1 MYFHFVNDVSLC
13 VGWDFVPCVAFGLKF
28 GLFVIARFRK
38 FWGSND
44 NGWFCSRVDICGA
57 VGVVSTLLCSSLY
70 VFGLVDIFVL
80 YSFICASRS
89 ILLIDDEKIPKNY
102 ANSIRATL
110 ACRFTC
116 VCIAHV
122 L

>member
-1 MYFHFVNDVSLC
+1 MCWMGLC
-13 VGWDFVPCVAFGLKF
+13 VVFGLEF
-28 GLFVIARFRK
+28 GLFVIASIRK
-38 FWGSND
+38 LRGASD
-44 NGWFCSRVDICGA
+44 NGWFCGKGGNCGA
-57 VGVVSTLLCSSLY
+57 VCVLSILLCFSSY
-70 VFGLVDIFVL
+70 VFCLVNFFVF

-89 ILLIDDEKIPKNY
+89 ILLIDDEKIPKNP

-116 VCIAHV
+116 VCIGHV

>member
-1 MYFHFVNDVSLC
+1 MGLFVV
-13 VGWDFVPCVAFGLKF
+13 FGLKF

-38 FWGSND
+38 FRGTND
-44 NGWFCSRVDICGA
+44 NGRFCGKGGICGA
-57 VGVVSTLLCSSLY
+57 VGVVSTLLCSSSY
-70 VFGLVDIFVL
+70 VFYLVDIFVL
-80 YSFICASRS
+80 YSFLCASRS
-89 ILLIDDEKIPKNY
+89 ILLIDDEKIPKNP

-110 ACRFTC
+110 AWRFTC

>member
-1 MYFHFVNDVSLC
+1 MGLC
-13 VGWDFVPCVAFGLKF
+13 VVFGLKL

-38 FWGSND
+38 LRGTND
-44 NGWFCSRVDICGA
+44 YGWFCGRVGICGA
-57 VGVVSTLLCSSLY
+57 VGVVSTLLCSSSY

-89 ILLIDDEKIPKNY
+89 ILLIDDEKISKNP
-102 ANSIRATL
+102 ANNIRATL
-110 ACRFTC
+110 AWRFTC
-116 VCIAHV
+116 VCKAHV